1 MRRNA
6 KQSEKDQ
13 QSGIRNAVWLSVLG
27 VALPGILAVSLSRKE
42 TRNPIDQPPE
52 IASAARYSLF
62 AKSKRSVELAA
73 SSDAGERDA
82 DEIETIDFS
91 IINDRS
97 RWVDPAWAW

>member
-6 KQSEKDQ
+6 KHSDKDQ
-13 QSGIRNAVWLSVLG
+13 QSDIRNTVWLSVLG
-27 VALPGILAVSLSRKE
+27 VALLGIIAVSLSRKE
-42 TRNPIDQPPE
+42 TRNPIDQSPE
-52 IASAARYSLF
+52 IASAAHHSLF
-62 AKSKRSVELAA
+62 GKSKRPVELAA

-91 IINDRS
+91 VINDRS